1 MQKSKTYEQEFGDR
15 LRTARKNKKLR
26 QKDVAE
32 MMCFSANE
40 VLNWEGGKRMP
51 TLYTACELAKLLD
64 VSAGWLIAGERN
76 A

>member
-1 MQKSKTYEQEFGDR
+1 
-15 LRTARKNKKLR
+15 
-26 QKDVAE
+26 

-51 TLYTACELAKLLD
+51 SLYTACELAKLLD
-64 VSAGWLIAGERN
+64 VSAGWLIAGEGN